1 MIVDCGL
8 ELDLLL
14 VETEDLSWG
23 VSPVRSEILKNL
35 ELLSEFLLLCVFRL
49 HIIRVDV
56 LRAVHRAPARRY

>member
-35 ELLSEFLLLCVFRL
+35 ELLSEFLLLCVFGL
-49 HIIRVDV
+49 HTIRVDV
-56 LRAVHRAPARRY
+56 LRAVHTAPARRY